1 MRILIVEDDEFVSH
15 ILKKQLSAR
24 RYAVDIAKD
33 GKEGFDYAEAAPY
46 DLIILDVQL
55 PKLNGVHLC
64 QKLRQS
70 KFTTPILMLTA
81 QTDISLKVNA
91 LDSGADDYL
100 TKPFHHDELLSR
112 VRALLR
118 RSHDS
123 GSPLLLWG
131 KLQLDPSNLA
141 VSYDNSPLTL
151 TPKEFGLLELF
162 LRNPKRIFKSDA
174 ILQSLWDFA
183 DFPSEETV
191 RTHIKRLRYK
201 LKSFGV
207 EDILE
212 TVYGMGYRLSK
223 PPLPSEKPSCGDD
236 KLVDGEDPSSLEV
249 RYHVQHLWKTQ
260 LRDRALER
268 IGVLEKA
275 IMGITQGELP
285 DELYENAVQ
294 IAHKFAGSLGM
305 FGLSQASAEAREIEQ
320 LLHQI
325 HGLFH
330 TEEAVKLNTRSMIK
344 RYYELQSQIQG
355 AMVRFKIELS
365 GNMDD
370 ISA

>member
-70 KFTTPILMLTA
+70 KFNTPILMLTA
-81 QTDISLKVNA
+81 LTDISLKVNA

-123 GSPLLLWG
+123 GSPLLCWG

-201 LKSFGV
+201 LKSYGV

-236 KLVDGEDPSSLEV
+236 KLVDGEDPLSLEV

-355 AMVRFKIELS
+355 TMVRFKIELS